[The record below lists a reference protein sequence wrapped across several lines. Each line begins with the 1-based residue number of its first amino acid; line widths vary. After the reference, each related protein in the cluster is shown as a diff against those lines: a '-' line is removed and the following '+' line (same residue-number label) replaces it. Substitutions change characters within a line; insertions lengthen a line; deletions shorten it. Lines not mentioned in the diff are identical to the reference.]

1 MEEHKL
7 QICTGEFSFKKL
19 HKVAENYG
27 KTVHSP
33 YLCVET
39 QERLSKK
46 EKVDSL
52 MELKPKWNYEL
63 VQGCQVRYV
72 PIGFSNSNIQNDT
85 ANTV

>member
-1 MEEHKL
+1 
-7 QICTGEFSFKKL
+7 
-19 HKVAENYG
+19 
-27 KTVHSP
+27 
-33 YLCVET
+33 
-39 QERLSKK
+39 
-46 EKVDSL
+46 